1 MVSRLTYSRAPR
13 AMRAI
18 VRAPI
23 GDMMNARIPLDRA
36 RMFWNEVTTAMFGVY
51 SVLPI
56 EAVGL
61 TLDTSSRDVF
71 RVVDTPVSAS
81 KVDPFLLESFD
92 GFQTATLCILS
103 FLLSLAS
110 TEYISPGGRRTEFQ
124 QTLGD

>member
-1 MVSRLTYSRAPR
+1 
-13 AMRAI
+13 
-18 VRAPI
+18 
-23 GDMMNARIPLDRA
+23 
-36 RMFWNEVTTAMFGVY
+36 MFGVY